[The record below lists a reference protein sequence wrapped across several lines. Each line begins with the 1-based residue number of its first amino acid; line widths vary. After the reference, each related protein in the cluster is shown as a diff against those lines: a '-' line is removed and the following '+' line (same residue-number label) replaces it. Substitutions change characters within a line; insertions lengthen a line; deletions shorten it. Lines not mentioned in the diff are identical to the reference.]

1 MRLCQ
6 MYNGLISYIC
16 SMYEKNPEEE
26 TFKTFFLKYHDVLVL
41 YAASILKNV
50 DAAEDVV
57 LGCFVQAWES
67 SLYKKL
73 SDGLDKYMFHVVKNA
88 ALNEL
93 RDCKRRKTR
102 HEKMM
107 EGMPVAEIMHED
119 EQTEIDVLYFAI
131 NQLPPERRR
140 IFMMVYAEGKKYKEV
155 AEHLQISINTV
166 RTQLSRSLKFLP
178 RHGSVG
184 HHQNRG
190 QELDPLRYHRRICG
204 RPAGDDGGHHRR
216 GGAPVPPG
224 AKAHRPYQPGGP
236 GELERYQC
244 CPRLQR

>member
-102 HEKMM
+102 HEN
-107 EGMPVAEIMHED
+107 

-166 RTQLSRSLKFLP
+166 RTQLSRSLKFL
-178 RHGSVG
+178 REKLEG
-184 HHQNRG
+184 HMFTILLLYFRKS
-190 QELDPLRYHRRICG
+190 E
-204 RPAGDDGGHHRR
+204 
-216 GGAPVPPG
+216 
-224 AKAHRPYQPGGP
+224 
-236 GELERYQC
+236 
-244 CPRLQR
+244 

>member
-166 RTQLSRSLKFLP
+166 RTQLSRSLKFLREKLEGHMFTILLLCFRKSCRYTYLNP
-178 RHGSVG
+178 WKRVLFTGSKIACNLSVKKLNELSCNIFVTERSFLFLQP
-184 HHQNRG
+184 QNS
-190 QELDPLRYHRRICG
+190 ES
-204 RPAGDDGGHHRR
+204 
-216 GGAPVPPG
+216 
-224 AKAHRPYQPGGP
+224 
-236 GELERYQC
+236 
-244 CPRLQR
+244 

>member
-41 YAASILKNV
+41 YATSILKNV

-140 IFMMVYAEGKKYKEV
+140 IFMMVYAEGKKYKE
-155 AEHLQISINTV
+155 EY
-166 RTQLSRSLKFLP
+166 
-178 RHGSVG
+178 SV
-184 HHQNRG
+184 N
-190 QELDPLRYHRRICG
+190 
-204 RPAGDDGGHHRR
+204 
-216 GGAPVPPG
+216 VPIKYNG
-224 AKAHRPYQPGGP
+224 I
-236 GELERYQC
+236 
-244 CPRLQR
+244 

>member
-1 MRLCQ
+1 MTCTKVVHDIYLIGNEINIRNLSGVNNFFMRLCQ

-107 EGMPVAEIMHED
+107 EGMPVAEIM
-119 EQTEIDVLYFAI
+119 QTEIDVLYFAI

-166 RTQLSRSLKFLP
+166 RTQLSRSLKFL
-178 RHGSVG
+178 REKLEG
-184 HHQNRG
+184 HMFTILLLCFRKS
-190 QELDPLRYHRRICG
+190 E
-204 RPAGDDGGHHRR
+204 
-216 GGAPVPPG
+216 
-224 AKAHRPYQPGGP
+224 
-236 GELERYQC
+236 
-244 CPRLQR
+244 

>member
-1 MRLCQ
+1 MTCTKVVHDIYLIGNEINIRNLSGVNNFFMRLCQ

-107 EGMPVAEIMHED
+107 EGMPVAEI
-119 EQTEIDVLYFAI
+119 
-131 NQLPPERRR
+131 
-140 IFMMVYAEGKKYKEV
+140 
-155 AEHLQISINTV
+155 EHLQISINTV
-166 RTQLSRSLKFLP
+166 RTQLSRSLKFL
-178 RHGSVG
+178 REKLEG
-184 HHQNRG
+184 HMFTILLLYFRKS
-190 QELDPLRYHRRICG
+190 E
-204 RPAGDDGGHHRR
+204 
-216 GGAPVPPG
+216 
-224 AKAHRPYQPGGP
+224 
-236 GELERYQC
+236 
-244 CPRLQR
+244 

>member
-41 YAASILKNV
+41 YATSILKNV

-73 SDGLDKYMFHVVKNA
+73 SDGLDKY
-88 ALNEL
+88 
-93 RDCKRRKTR
+93 KTR

-166 RTQLSRSLKFLP
+166 RTQLSRSLKFL
-178 RHGSVG
+178 REKLEG
-184 HHQNRG
+184 HMFTILLLYFRKS
-190 QELDPLRYHRRICG
+190 E
-204 RPAGDDGGHHRR
+204 
-216 GGAPVPPG
+216 
-224 AKAHRPYQPGGP
+224 
-236 GELERYQC
+236 
-244 CPRLQR
+244 

>member
-102 HEKMM
+102 HEKM
-107 EGMPVAEIMHED
+107 
-119 EQTEIDVLYFAI
+119 TEIDVLYFAI

-166 RTQLSRSLKFLP
+166 RTQLSRSLKFL
-178 RHGSVG
+178 REKLEG
-184 HHQNRG
+184 HMFTILLLYFRKS
-190 QELDPLRYHRRICG
+190 E
-204 RPAGDDGGHHRR
+204 
-216 GGAPVPPG
+216 
-224 AKAHRPYQPGGP
+224 
-236 GELERYQC
+236 
-244 CPRLQR
+244 

>member
-93 RDCKRRKTR
+93 AMAQDYSVPVSEKN
-102 HEKMM
+102 EKMM

-166 RTQLSRSLKFLP
+166 RTQLSRSLKFL
-178 RHGSVG
+178 REKLEG
-184 HHQNRG
+184 HMFTILLLYFRKS
-190 QELDPLRYHRRICG
+190 E
-204 RPAGDDGGHHRR
+204 
-216 GGAPVPPG
+216 
-224 AKAHRPYQPGGP
+224 
-236 GELERYQC
+236 
-244 CPRLQR
+244 

>member
-73 SDGLDKYMFHVVKNA
+73 NF
-88 ALNEL
+88 
-93 RDCKRRKTR
+93 RK
-102 HEKMM
+102 
-107 EGMPVAEIMHED
+107 
-119 EQTEIDVLYFAI
+119 
-131 NQLPPERRR
+131 
-140 IFMMVYAEGKKYKEV
+140 
-155 AEHLQISINTV
+155 
-166 RTQLSRSLKFLP
+166 
-178 RHGSVG
+178 
-184 HHQNRG
+184 
-190 QELDPLRYHRRICG
+190 
-204 RPAGDDGGHHRR
+204 
-216 GGAPVPPG
+216 
-224 AKAHRPYQPGGP
+224 
-236 GELERYQC
+236 
-244 CPRLQR
+244 

>member
-140 IFMMVYAEGKKYKEV
+140 IFMMVYAEGKIYKEV

-166 RTQLSRSLKFLP
+166 RTQLSRSLKFL
-178 RHGSVG
+178 REISCHM
-184 HHQNRG
+184 
-190 QELDPLRYHRRICG
+190 I
-204 RPAGDDGGHHRR
+204 
-216 GGAPVPPG
+216 
-224 AKAHRPYQPGGP
+224 
-236 GELERYQC
+236 
-244 CPRLQR
+244 